1 MAKRSAKRLGADLIK
16 AMHEVLAHVRGEI
29 ELPSR
34 LVRVPDAIDVREI
47 RRRLGVTQAKF
58 AARFGFSLAAVRD
71 WEQGRRKPEKAARVL
86 LTIIAK
92 EPKAVDRALRAA

>member
-1 MAKRSAKRLGADLIK
+1 
-16 AMHEVLAHVRGEI
+16 MHEVLAHVRGEI

>member
-1 MAKRSAKRLGADLIK
+1 MAQRSAKQLGADLIK
-16 AMHEVLAHVRGEI
+16 AMNEVLAHVRGEI

-34 LVRVPDAIDVREI
+34 VVRVPDSIDVRKI
-47 RRRLGVTQAKF
+47 RRRLGLTQAKF
-58 AARFGFSLAAVRD
+58 AARFGFSVAAVRD